1 MCSGSVTNKGYT
13 SLYIIQW
20 DPRRAVKN
28 QLSQWPMLHTHICCC
43 CLNPGHIHTHQLLP
57 PQPGP
62 YTHTSAIAASTRAKF
77 TLISCCRLNPGHIH
91 THQLLP
97 PQPGPC
103 TYTSKLLLPKPGQ
116 ELTRVGCCCLN
127 PVKNSHVSAVAASTQ
142 SRTHTSKLLP
152 PQPGQ
157 ELTGVGCCHLST
169 GRKPR
174 QLQRWKIAL

>member
-62 YTHTSAIAASTRAKF
+62 
-77 TLISCCRLNPGHIH
+77 
-91 THQLLP
+91 
-97 PQPGPC
+97 C

-127 PVKNSHVSAVAASTQ
+127 PVKNSHVSAVATSTQ